1 MSDSASLG
9 TTSHLDINILRSR
22 RWPTPWVFGL
32 LVLPLGVYV
41 GYFST
46 ALPFLLSRSGVPVEE
61 IARIGSLLYVPPIL
75 MFLWTPIVDV
85 KLRRR
90 TWLILGAS
98 VTAICLLAASQLLG
112 PSHLRLLMLILFFG
126 GCVVAL
132 VAASCGGLM
141 ATMLSASA
149 QSKAAGWN
157 QAGNF
162 GGGVLGAALVLWLV
176 EHVSP
181 LAVGLATAALV
192 LLPALVAFTVREA
205 APAPSP
211 WFRGRFVEIRRE
223 ALAVLRSP
231 KRRWGVLLLIAP
243 GSTCAAFYLLP
254 ALASSYGVGT
264 KGVIWTNGIGG
275 GVVLAL
281 GSLCSVLVPG
291 NWDRRFS
298 YALAGVSN
306 ALAAIVLLMAY
317 RPSVYFWGTL
327 LYLLTAGLCNA
338 RYIALVL
345 DIIGPERHDASTWFC
360 ALLSAGNIPIASMFW
375 LEGQSF
381 HRFGVHGLLWTDAG
395 ANLTVFAIVALAFL
409 TRGIGLRG
417 ASTPVG

>member
-1 MSDSASLG
+1 MSDSATFGSL
-9 TTSHLDINILRSR
+9 SHLNTNIPRAR
-22 RWPTPWVFGL
+22 RWPTPWVFGVL
-32 LVLPLGVYV
+32 ILPLGVYV

-46 ALPFLLSRSGVPVEE
+46 ALPFLLSRSGVPVDE

-75 MFLWTPIVDV
+75 MFLWTPVVDV
-85 KLRRR
+85 KLCRR

-98 VTAICLLAASQLLG
+98 VTAFCLLVASRLVG
-112 PSHLRLLMLILFFG
+112 PSHLRLLVLIMFFG

-141 ATMLSASA
+141 ATILSASA

-162 GGGVLGAALVLWLV
+162 GGGVLGAALVLWLA
-176 EHVSP
+176 EHAS
-181 LAVGLATAALV
+181 LSAVGLASAALV
-192 LLPALVAFTVREA
+192 LLPALVAFTIPET
-205 APAPSP
+205 PPTPSP
-211 WFRGRFVEIRRE
+211 WFRGRFAEIRRE
-223 ALAVLRSP
+223 ALAVARSP

-254 ALASSYGVGT
+254 AIASSYGVGA

-275 GVVLAL
+275 GIVLGL
-281 GSLCSVLVPG
+281 GSLCSVLVLG
-291 NWDRRFS
+291 HWDRRFT
-298 YALAGVSN
+298 YALAGGMSN
-306 ALAAIVLLMAY
+306 ALAAIVLLTAY

-327 LYLLTAGLCNA
+327 LYLFTAGLCNA
-338 RYIALVL
+338 RYVALML

-360 ALLSAGNIPIASMFW
+360 ALLSAGNIPIASMTW

-395 ANLTVFAIVALAFL
+395 ANLIVFAIVALAFL
-409 TRGIGLRG
+409 TREIGLRR
-417 ASTPVG
+417 A